1 MVKLARLLLVIWP
14 AEKGYS
20 EYKKKK
26 KEKGKKE
33 IKKKTNI
40 NVFIFIYLYEPSS

>member
-1 MVKLARLLLVIWP
+1 MVKLAHLLLVIWP

-26 KEKGKKE
+26 KEKKQ
-33 IKKKTNI
+33 IKKN
-40 NVFIFIYLYEPSS
+40 

>member
-26 KEKGKKE
+26 KEKKQ
-33 IKKKTNI
+33 IKKTNKKI
-40 NVFIFIYLYEPSS
+40 K

>member
-33 IKKKTNI
+33 IKKKNKYKRI
-40 NVFIFIYLYEPSS
+40 YIYLFI